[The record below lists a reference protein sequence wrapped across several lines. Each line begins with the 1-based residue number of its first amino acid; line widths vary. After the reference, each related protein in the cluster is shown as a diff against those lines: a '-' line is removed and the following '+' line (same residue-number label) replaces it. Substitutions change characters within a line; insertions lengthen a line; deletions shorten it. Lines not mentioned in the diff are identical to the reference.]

1 MLKKF
6 KDMFHSGTSAFIN
19 KKRRPTMKKFLGIML
34 VVIVIALSLTACG
47 EKTTKIKIGVV
58 LPDAS
63 EERWANQDG
72 AFFKSDLEALGD
84 GYEFEIL
91 FSEGDESKEK
101 LNVEA
106 LIAKGA
112 KVIII
117 TVEGSG
123 AGAVQAAHDED
134 VILVAHDRMA
144 KSASDTADYYTTFN
158 SWNVGKAMG
167 KHLVDS
173 AKAAGA
179 TASNPVDLAI
189 FAGRV
194 ADWPNATYF
203 FGGAF
208 EELQPNLALFNI
220 VNQNPDA
227 FEAMA
232 LYTEATFN
240 DAAKKALQTAMLPID
255 TDWNAETAGVKAAG
269 LVAQIKATSDKICVL
284 APNDD
289 TSAAIRL
296 EFAKM
301 ANPYA
306 EYYTTGQ
313 DASNVTLASLMGDTV
328 TGKGTQTMTVFKD
341 VSKLVKD
348 SVAIAKNI
356 VDGVDGL
363 KGLTS
368 GPSIDG
374 AKTAYSP
381 IDTLLATD
389 PQSTF
394 DIIFAT
400 GYKSKDHED
409 FDDIDFKPYE

>member
-1 MLKKF
+1 M
-6 KDMFHSGTSAFIN
+6 
-19 KKRRPTMKKFLGIML
+19 KRFSSILLLL
-34 VVIVIALSLTACG
+34 VVMSGLVFVGCQKDAAGT
-47 EKTTKIKIGVV
+47 KIGVV

-72 AFFKSDLEALGD
+72 AFFKAELEALGE

-101 LNVEA
+101 QNVEA
-106 LIAKGA
+106 LIAKGVKA
-112 KVIII
+112 IIITAHGNGGASVATAHAEDVIII
-117 TVEGSG
+117 
-123 AGAVQAAHDED
+123 
-134 VILVAHDRMA
+134 AHDRMA
-144 KSASDTADYYTTFN
+144 KSASDVADYYTTFN

-173 AKAAGA
+173 AKAEGFS
-179 TASNPVDLAI
+179 ASNKADLAI
-189 FAGRV
+189 FSGRV
-194 ADWPNATYF
+194 VDWPNATYF

-208 EELQPNLALFNI
+208 EMIQPELAMFNI
-220 VNQNPDA
+220 VNQNPA
-227 FEAMA
+227 PFLA
-232 LYTEATFN
+232 LDKYTEASF
-240 DAAKKALQTAMLPID
+240 DDSAKDALQAAMLPID
-255 TDWNAETAGVKAAG
+255 TDWNPETAGIKAAG
-269 LVAQIKATSDKICVL
+269 VVAQIKKTSDAVFVL

-289 TSAAIRL
+289 TSAAIRQ

-301 ANPYA
+301 ASPYDK
-306 EYYTTGQ
+306 YFTTGQ
-313 DASNVTLASLMGDTV
+313 DASNVTLASLMGDVV

-363 KGLTS
+363 TGLAG

-381 IDTLLATD
+381 IDTLLASD
-389 PQSTF
+389 PQLTY
-394 DIIFAT
+394 DTIFAT
-400 GYKSKDHED
+400 GYKSDGHAD
-409 FDDIDFKPYE
+409 FDDIDFSPYK

>member
-1 MLKKF
+1 MKRFLVTLLILSVV
-6 KDMFHSGTSAFIN
+6 SGFAFASGASDSG
-19 KKRRPTMKKFLGIML
+19 K
-34 VVIVIALSLTACG
+34 V
-47 EKTTKIKIGVV
+47 KIGVV

-72 AFFKSDLEALGD
+72 AFFLKELTALGA

-101 LNVEA
+101 QNVEA
-106 LIAKGA
+106 LIARGA
-112 KVIII
+112 EVIII
-117 TVEGSG
+117 TSQGSG
-123 AGAVQAAHDED
+123 ASAVAAAHAEGVM
-134 VILVAHDRMA
+134 VIAHDRMA
-144 KSASDTADYYTTFN
+144 KSSSDVADYYTTFN

-167 KHLVDS
+167 KHLVDA

-179 TASNPVDLAI
+179 TSAKKADLAI

-208 EELQPNLALFNI
+208 EELQPNLGIFNI
-220 VNQNPDA
+220 VNQDA
-227 FEAMA
+227 DSFKKIPFI
-232 LYTEATFN
+232 TEATFN
-240 DAAKKALQTAMLPID
+240 NAAKDALQKAMQPID
-255 TDWNAETAGVKAAG
+255 TDWNPETAGIKAAG
-269 LVAQIKATSDKICVL
+269 VVAQIKKTSDNVFVL

-301 ANPYA
+301 ATPYA
-306 EYYTTGQ
+306 KYYTTGQ

-348 SVAIAKNI
+348 SVAIAKNV

-363 KGLTS
+363 KGLTG

-381 IDTLLATD
+381 IDTLLASN
-389 PQSTF
+389 PQLTY
-394 DIIFAT
+394 DTIFKS
-400 GYKSKDHED
+400 GYKKMDNAD
-409 FDDIDFKPYE
+409 FGDIDFSPYK

>member
-1 MLKKF
+1 M
-6 KDMFHSGTSAFIN
+6 
-19 KKRRPTMKKFLGIML
+19 KRFL
-34 VVIVIALSLTACG
+34 VVLLILVAMTGVVFANGGSESG
-47 EKTTKIKIGVV
+47 KIKIGVV

-72 AFFKSDLEALGD
+72 AFFKADLDALGAD
-84 GYEFEIL
+84 YPYEIL
-91 FSEGDESKEK
+91 FSEGDEAKEK
-101 LNVEA
+101 QNVEA

-112 KVIII
+112 QVIII
-117 TVEGSG
+117 TSQGSG
-123 AGAVQAAHDED
+123 ASAVAAAHAED
-134 VILVAHDRMA
+134 VIIVAHDRMA
-144 KSASDTADYYTTFN
+144 KSSSDVADYYTTFN

-173 AKAAGA
+173 AKAEGCSP
-179 TASNPVDLAI
+179 SNPGDLAI

-208 EELQPNLALFNI
+208 EELQPNLDLFNI
-220 VNQNPDA
+220 VNQNA
-227 FEAMA
+227 ASFEGLA
-232 LYTEATFN
+232 LYTEATFD
-240 DAAKKALQTAMLPID
+240 DAAKDALQAAMQPID
-255 TDWNAETAGVKAAG
+255 TDWNPETAGIKAAG
-269 LVAQIKATSDKICVL
+269 VVAQISPTSDKVFVL

-301 ANPYA
+301 ATPYA
-306 EYYTTGQ
+306 KYYTTGQ

-341 VSKLVKD
+341 VSKLVSD
-348 SVAIAKNI
+348 SVAIAKNV

-363 KGLTS
+363 TGVAG

-389 PQSTF
+389 PQLTY
-394 DIIFAT
+394 DTIFAT
-400 GYKSKDHED
+400 GYKSKDAAD
-409 FDDIDFKPYE
+409 FDSIDFSPYE

>member
-1 MLKKF
+1 
-6 KDMFHSGTSAFIN
+6 
-19 KKRRPTMKKFLGIML
+19 MKKIFGIVL
-34 VVIVIALSLTACG
+34 VALVLALALTSCG
-47 EKTTKIKIGVV
+47 EKSAKTKIGVV

-63 EERWANQDG
+63 EDRWANQDG
-72 AFFKSDLEALGD
+72 AFFKQELGALGE

-91 FSEGDESKEK
+91 FSDGDESKEK
-101 LNVEA
+101 QNVEA

-134 VILVAHDRMA
+134 VIIVAHDRMA
-144 KSASDTADYYTTFN
+144 KSASDHADYYTTFN

-173 AKAAGA
+173 AIAEGC
-179 TASNPVDLAI
+179 TPESPGDLAI

-208 EELQPNLALFNI
+208 EEIQPNLDLFNI
-220 VNQNPDA
+220 VNQNPGT
-227 FEAMA
+227 FESVA

-240 DAAKKALQTAMLPID
+240 EAAKTALQAAMQSID
-255 TDWNAETAGVKAAG
+255 TDWNADTAGVKAAG
-269 LVAQIKATSDKICVL
+269 VVAQIKPESDKIFVL

-301 ANPYA
+301 ATPYA
-306 EYYTTGQ
+306 KYYTTGQ
-313 DASNVTLASLMGDTV
+313 DASNVTLASLMGDV
-328 TGKGTQTMTVFKD
+328 ITGKGTQTMTVFKD

-356 VDGVDGL
+356 VDGKDGL
-363 KGLTS
+363 SGLTS
-368 GPSIDG
+368 GTSIDG

-381 IDTLLATD
+381 IDTLLASN
-389 PQSTF
+389 PQGTF
-394 DIIFAT
+394 DIIFTT

-409 FDDIDFKPYE
+409 FDKIDFSKYE

>member
-1 MLKKF
+1 M
-6 KDMFHSGTSAFIN
+6 
-19 KKRRPTMKKFLGIML
+19 KRFLGIL
-34 VVIVIALSLTACG
+34 LIIVVFSGLFFACSKEESAG
-47 EKTTKIKIGVV
+47 IKIGVV

-72 AFFKSDLEALGD
+72 KFFLEDLEALGPD
-84 GYEFEIL
+84 YPFEIL

-101 LNVEA
+101 QNVEA

-117 TVEGSG
+117 TAQGSG
-123 AGAVQAAHDED
+123 ASAVAAAHSEGAV
-134 VILVAHDRMA
+134 VIAHDRMA
-144 KSASDTADYYTTFN
+144 KGSSDVADYYTTFN
-158 SWNVGKAMG
+158 SWNVGRAMG
-167 KHLVDS
+167 KHLVDA
-173 AKAAGA
+173 AKAEGC
-179 TASNPVDLAI
+179 TPSNRGDLAI

-208 EELQPNLALFNI
+208 EELQPNLDLFNI
-220 VNQNPDA
+220 VNQDA
-227 FEAMA
+227 SAFKALP

-240 DAAKKALQTAMLPID
+240 DAAKDALQKAMQPID
-255 TDWNAETAGVKAAG
+255 TDWNAETAGIKAAG
-269 LVAQIKATSDKICVL
+269 VVAQIKKTSDKVFVL

-289 TSAAIRL
+289 TSAAIRQ

-301 ANPYA
+301 ASPYDK
-306 EYYTTGQ
+306 YYTTGQ

-348 SVAIAKNI
+348 SVAIAKNV

-381 IDTLLATD
+381 IDTLLATN
-389 PQSTF
+389 PQLTY
-394 DIIFAT
+394 DTIFAT
-400 GYKSKDHED
+400 GYKDENHPD
-409 FDDIDFKPYE
+409 FADIDFSPYK

>member
-1 MLKKF
+1 MKRFLF
-6 KDMFHSGTSAFIN
+6 TLLILAVVSGFVFAGGAQESA
-19 KKRRPTMKKFLGIML
+19 G
-34 VVIVIALSLTACG
+34 
-47 EKTTKIKIGVV
+47 IKIGVV

-72 AFFKSDLEALGD
+72 KFFLEDLEALGPD
-84 GYEFEIL
+84 YPFEIL

-101 LNVEA
+101 QNVEA

-112 KVIII
+112 EVIII
-117 TVEGSG
+117 TAQGSG
-123 AGAVQAAHDED
+123 ASAVAAAHSEGVT
-134 VILVAHDRMA
+134 VIAHDRMA
-144 KSASDTADYYTTFN
+144 KGSSDVADYYTTFN
-158 SWNVGKAMG
+158 SWNVGRAMG
-167 KHLVDS
+167 KHLVDA
-173 AKAAGA
+173 AKAEGC
-179 TASNPVDLAI
+179 TPSNRGDLAI

-208 EELQPNLALFNI
+208 EELQPNLDLFNI
-220 VNQNPDA
+220 VNQDA
-227 FEAMA
+227 SAFKALP

-240 DAAKKALQTAMLPID
+240 DAAKDALQKAMQPID
-255 TDWNAETAGVKAAG
+255 TDWNAETAGIKAAG
-269 LVAQIKATSDKICVL
+269 VVAQIKKTSDKVFVL

-289 TSAAIRL
+289 TSAAIRQ

-301 ANPYA
+301 ASPYDK
-306 EYYTTGQ
+306 YYTTGQ

-348 SVAIAKNI
+348 SVAIAKNV

-381 IDTLLATD
+381 IDTLLATN
-389 PQSTF
+389 PQLTY
-394 DIIFAT
+394 DTIFAT
-400 GYKSKDHED
+400 GYKDENHPD
-409 FDDIDFKPYE
+409 FADIDFSPYK

>member
-1 MLKKF
+1 MKR
-6 KDMFHSGTSAFIN
+6 FIV
-19 KKRRPTMKKFLGIML
+19 TLL
-34 VVIVIALSLTACG
+34 LLAVVAGVVFAGGAQET
-47 EKTTKIKIGVV
+47 KIGVV

-72 AFFKSDLEALGD
+72 AFFKEELAALGE
-84 GYEFEIL
+84 GYDFEIL

-101 LNVEA
+101 QNVEA

-117 TVEGSG
+117 TSQGSG
-123 AGAVQAAHDED
+123 ASAVAAAHAED
-134 VILVAHDRMA
+134 VVVIAHDRMA
-144 KSASDTADYYTTFN
+144 KSSSDVADYYTTFN

-167 KHLVDS
+167 KHLVDA
-173 AKAAGA
+173 AKAAGC
-179 TASNPVDLAI
+179 TPSNRGDLAI

-208 EELQPNLALFNI
+208 EELQPNLNLFNI
-220 VNQNPDA
+220 VNQDA
-227 FEAMA
+227 ASFKGLA

-240 DAAKKALQTAMLPID
+240 DAAKDALQAAMQPID
-255 TDWNAETAGVKAAG
+255 TDWNPETAGIKAAG
-269 LVAQIKATSDKICVL
+269 LVAQISKTSDKVFVL

-301 ANPYA
+301 AAPYD

-341 VSKLVKD
+341 VSKLVAD
-348 SVAIAKNI
+348 SVTIAKNI

-363 KGLTS
+363 TGVTG

-374 AKTAYSP
+374 AATAYSP
-381 IDTLLATD
+381 IDTLLASNKQLTYD
-389 PQSTF
+389 T
-394 DIIFAT
+394 IFAT
-400 GYKSKDHED
+400 GYKSKDHPD
-409 FDDIDFKPYE
+409 FDAIDFTPYE

>member
-1 MLKKF
+1 
-6 KDMFHSGTSAFIN
+6 
-19 KKRRPTMKKFLGIML
+19 MKKFFGIML
-34 VVIVIALSLTACG
+34 VVVVLALTLTACG
-47 EKTTKIKIGVV
+47 GGKSAKIKIGVV

-72 AFFKSDLEALGD
+72 AFFEKDLAALGD
-84 GYEFEIL
+84 GYEYEIL

-101 LNVEA
+101 QNVEA

-112 KVIII
+112 EVIII

-134 VILVAHDRMA
+134 VILIAHDRMA
-144 KSASDTADYYTTFN
+144 KSASDHADYYTTFN

-173 AKAAGA
+173 AKAEGA
-179 TASNPVDLAI
+179 SAANPVDLAI

-208 EELQPNLALFNI
+208 EELQPNLDLFNI
-220 VNQNPDA
+220 VNQNPA
-227 FEAMA
+227 PFKELA
-232 LYTEATFN
+232 LYTESTFN
-240 DAAKKALQTAMLPID
+240 EAAKKALQAAMQPID

-269 LVAQIKATSDKICVL
+269 LVAQIKPTSDVVCVL

-289 TSAAIRL
+289 TSAAIRQ

-301 ANPYA
+301 AKPYKK
-306 EYYTTGQ
+306 YYTTGQ

-341 VSKLVKD
+341 VSKFVKD

-381 IDTLLATD
+381 IDTLLASD
-389 PQSTF
+389 PQNTY

-400 GYKSKDHED
+400 GYKSESHAD
-409 FDDIDFKPYE
+409 FADINFAPYK